1 MESLVYTKPGDK
13 VKSSQWNIV
22 VDAVNGPGEYSDG
35 LYTTTTKGTLYQTGT
50 NVKSL
55 RQMPKDLLRAQ
66 YRVWEAENHSLSN
79 TAFLQLGPDRLKTL
93 NEFTVD
99 GTPISFMARILSC
112 APEYNSLI
120 DDEHLSAW
128 STAAMGCINTYVAP
142 GQNVCGKIIDVAAN
156 TSSDVGPAAN
166 GETSAN
172 VDTSHVYALIIGDSH
187 WELSGDEQLLV
198 DAINGL
204 SGIDQLSIGQEIV
217 SAANI
222 YDFDIYS
229 MQSNPSNLS
238 SPDEISAWMSQT
250 NGVSYIQ
257 CHIGGFDIVSNKG
270 SPRPFDIENGMIV
283 RPYYMI
289 GDKLEVA
296 EYDSYEL
303 TSVLTGDMKVLALKI
318 SQSWTSEQS
327 GFYKYGIELT
337 GYNELSSM
345 QHDQSN
351 VGYSVI
357 PLYLFKAAGGH
368 GIACDFRDA
377 PRTQR
382 FEQLDFEQ

>member
-50 NVKSL
+50 DVKSL

-66 YRVWEAENHSLSN
+66 YRVWEDENHQLSN
-79 TAFLQLGPDRLKTL
+79 TAFVQLGPDRLKTL

-99 GTPISFMARILSC
+99 GAPISFMARILSC
-112 APEYNSLI
+112 APEHNSLI

-142 GQNVCGKIIDVAAN
+142 GQNVCGKIVDVAAN
-156 TSSDVGPAAN
+156 TSSDVGPTAN

-172 VDTSHVYALIIGDSH
+172 VSTSHVYGLIIGDSH

-198 DAINGL
+198 DAINNL

-229 MQSNPSNLS
+229 MQSNPSDLS
-238 SPDEISAWMSQT
+238 SPDEIYAWMSQT

-257 CHIGGFDIVSNKG
+257 CHIGGFDIVSDKG

-283 RPYYMI
+283 RPYCMI
-289 GDKLEVA
+289 GDKLEAA
-296 EYDSYEL
+296 EHGSYEL
-303 TSVLTGDMKVLALKI
+303 ASVLTGDMKVLALKI
-318 SQSWTSEQS
+318 SQSWAPEQS
-327 GFYKYGIELT
+327 GFYKYGIELV
-337 GYNELSSM
+337 GYNELSDM

-382 FEQLDFEQ
+382 FEQLDFGQ

>member
-66 YRVWEAENHSLSN
+66 YRVWEAENHQLSN

-156 TSSDVGPAAN
+156 TSSDVGPTAN

-172 VDTSHVYALIIGDSH
+172 VGTSHVYALIIGDSH

-204 SGIDQLSIGQEIV
+204 SGIEQLSIGQEIV
-217 SAANI
+217 SATNI

-238 SPDEISAWMSQT
+238 SPDEISTWMSST

-270 SPRPFDIENGMIV
+270 NPRPFDIENGMIV

-289 GDKLEVA
+289 GDKLEAA

-303 TSVLTGDMKVLALKI
+303 TNILTGDMKVLGLKI
-318 SQSWTSEQS
+318 SESWTYAEG
-327 GFYKYGIELT
+327 GFYQYEIELT
-337 GYNELSSM
+337 GYNELSDM
-345 QHDQSN
+345 QVDQSN
-351 VGYSVI
+351 PAYSVI
-357 PLYLFKAAGGH
+357 PLYLFKATGGH
-368 GIACDFRDA
+368 GIACDFRDT

-382 FEQLDFEQ
+382 FEELDLT

>member
-66 YRVWEAENHSLSN
+66 YRVWEAENHQLSN

-156 TSSDVGPAAN
+156 TSSDVGPTAN

-217 SAANI
+217 SATNI

-238 SPDEISAWMSQT
+238 SPEEISTWMSQT

-257 CHIGGFDIVSNKG
+257 CHLGGFDIVSNKG
-270 SPRPFDIENGMIV
+270 NPRPFDIENGMLV

-303 TSVLTGDMKVLALKI
+303 TNILTGDMKVLGLKI
-318 SQSWTSEQS
+318 SESWTYAEG

-337 GYNELSSM
+337 GYNELSDM
-345 QHDQSN
+345 QVDQSN
-351 VGYSVI
+351 PAYSVI
-357 PLYLFKAAGGH
+357 PLYLFKATGGH
-368 GIACDFRDA
+368 GIACDFRDT

-382 FEQLDFEQ
+382 FEELDLT

>member
-1 MESLVYTKPGDK
+1 MESLVYTKPGDLI
-13 VKSSQWNIV
+13 KSSQWNMV

-35 LYTTTTKGTLYQTGT
+35 QYETTTKGTIYQTGT
-50 NVKSL
+50 KIKSL
-55 RQMPKDLLRAQ
+55 RQPPKDLLRAQ
-66 YRVWEAENHSLSN
+66 YRVWEAENHQLSN
-79 TAFLQLGPDRLKTL
+79 TAFLQLGPDHTKTL

-99 GTPISFMARILSC
+99 GTPITFMARILSC

-142 GQNVCGKIIDVAAN
+142 GYSVCGKIVDVAAN
-156 TSSDVGPAAN
+156 TSSDVGPAPG

-172 VDTSHVYALIIGDSH
+172 VDTGHVYALIIGDSH

-198 DAINGL
+198 DALNNL

-217 SAANI
+217 SAENV
-222 YDFDIYS
+222 YDFDIYDI
-229 MQSNPSNLS
+229 QSYPSNLS
-238 SPDEISAWMSQT
+238 TAGQVSAWLSST
-250 NGVSYIQ
+250 NGVSYVQ

-270 SPRPFDIENGMIV
+270 NPRPFDIENGMVV

-289 GDKLEVA
+289 GDKLEAA
-296 EYDSYEL
+296 EQESYEL

-318 SQSWTSEQS
+318 SESWTPSEG
-327 GFYKYGIELT
+327 GFYQYGIELT
-337 GYNELSSM
+337 GYNELSNM
-345 QHDQSN
+345 QQDQSSQA
-351 VGYSVI
+351 YSVV
-357 PLYLFKAAGGH
+357 PLYLFKAAGGR

-382 FEQLDFEQ
+382 FEQLEI

>member
-66 YRVWEAENHSLSN
+66 YRVWEAENHQLSN
-79 TAFLQLGPDRLKTL
+79 TAFLQLGPNLDATK

-99 GTPISFMARILSC
+99 GTPVAFMARILSC

-128 STAAMGCINTYVAP
+128 STAAMGCINTYITP
-142 GQNVCGKIIDVAAN
+142 GYNVCGKIIDVAAN
-156 TSSDVGPAAN
+156 TSSDVGPSEG

-172 VDTSHVYALIIGDSH
+172 VDTSHVYGLIIGDSY

-198 DAINGL
+198 DAINNL
-204 SGIDQLSIGQEIV
+204 SGIEQLSIGQEIV
-217 SAANI
+217 SADTV
-222 YDFDIYS
+222 YDFDIYAP
-229 MQSNPSNLS
+229 QSYPSNLS
-238 SPDEISAWMSQT
+238 TASQVSAWLSAT

-257 CHIGGFDIVSNKG
+257 CHIGGFDVVSNKN
-270 SPRPFDIENGMIV
+270 PRPFDIENGMLV

-296 EYDSYEL
+296 EQESYEL
-303 TSVLTGDMKVLALKI
+303 ANVLTGDTKVLALKI
-318 SQSWTSEQS
+318 SESWSPSEGGAYQ
-327 GFYKYGIELT
+327 YGIELT
-337 GYNELSSM
+337 GYNELSDM
-345 QHDQSN
+345 QGDQSK
-351 VGYSVI
+351 VEYSVI
-357 PLYLFKAAGGH
+357 PLYLFKATGGH
-368 GIACDFRDA
+368 GLACDFRDT

-382 FEQLDFEQ
+382 FEQLDFAQ

>member
-66 YRVWEAENHSLSN
+66 YRVWEDENHQLSN
-79 TAFLQLGPDRLKTL
+79 TAFIQLGPDRLKTL

-120 DDEHLSAW
+120 DDQHLSAW

-156 TSSDVGPAAN
+156 TSSDVGPTAN

-172 VDTSHVYALIIGDSH
+172 INTAHVYALIIGDSH

-217 SAANI
+217 SATNI

-257 CHIGGFDIVSNKG
+257 CHLGGFDIVSNKG
-270 SPRPFDIENGMIV
+270 NPRPFDIENGMLV

-303 TSVLTGDMKVLALKI
+303 TNILTGDMKVLGLKI
-318 SQSWTSEQS
+318 SESWTYAEG
-327 GFYKYGIELT
+327 GFYQYEIELT
-337 GYNELSSM
+337 GYNELSDM
-345 QHDQSN
+345 QVDQSN
-351 VGYSVI
+351 PAYSVI
-357 PLYLFKAAGGH
+357 PLYLFKATGGH

-382 FEQLDFEQ
+382 FEELDLT

>member
-22 VDAVNGPGEYSDG
+22 VDAVNGPGEHSDG

-50 NVKSL
+50 SVKSL

-66 YRVWEAENHSLSN
+66 YRVWEDENHQLSN
-79 TAFLQLGPDRLKTL
+79 TAFVQLGPDRLKTL

-99 GTPISFMARILSC
+99 GTPITFMARILSC

-142 GQNVCGKIIDVAAN
+142 GQNVCGKIVDVAAN
-156 TSSDVGPAAN
+156 TSSDVGPTVN
-166 GETSAN
+166 EETSAN

-198 DAINGL
+198 DALNNL
-204 SGIDQLSIGQEIV
+204 SGIDQLSIGQEIA

-229 MQSNPSNLS
+229 MQSNPSDLS
-238 SPDEISAWMSQT
+238 SPDEIYAWMSQT

-257 CHIGGFDIVSNKG
+257 CHIGGFDIVSDKG

-289 GDKLEVA
+289 GDKLEAA

-327 GFYKYGIELT
+327 RFYKYGIELV

-351 VGYSVI
+351 VDYSVI

-382 FEQLDFEQ
+382 FEQLDFGQ

>member
-66 YRVWEAENHSLSN
+66 YRVWEDENHQLSN
-79 TAFLQLGPDRLKTL
+79 TAFVQLGPDRLKTL

-99 GTPISFMARILSC
+99 GTPITFMARILSC
-112 APEYNSLI
+112 APEHNSLI

-142 GQNVCGKIIDVAAN
+142 GQNVCGKIVDVAAN
-156 TSSDVGPAAN
+156 TSSDVGPTAN

-172 VDTSHVYALIIGDSH
+172 VSTSHVYALIIGDSH

-198 DAINGL
+198 DAINNL

-229 MQSNPSNLS
+229 MQSNPSDLS

-257 CHIGGFDIVSNKG
+257 CHIGGFDIVSDKG

-283 RPYYMI
+283 RPYCMI
-289 GDKLEVA
+289 GDKLEAA
-296 EYDSYEL
+296 EHGSYEL

-318 SQSWTSEQS
+318 SQSWSPEQS

-382 FEQLDFEQ
+382 FEQLDFGQ